1 MPFFSA
7 TTTMTIE
14 IPSDLWNRGA
24 RHAARAV
31 GDSMVDAGIRN
42 GDVVFFRRTRNV
54 RGACGH
60 VVVCR
65 VNSGIYIK
73 RLVLEGNKL
82 RLESGNA
89 AAAYPAIVIR
99 ADDEFELYGVVLL
112 PKLCDRNV
120 GVLAC

>member
-1 MPFFSA
+1 
-7 TTTMTIE
+7 MTIE

-31 GDSMVDAGIRN
+31 GDSMVDAGIGN

-54 RGACGH
+54 QAARGH

-73 RLVLEGNKL
+73 RLVLEGDEL
-82 RLESGNA
+82 RFESDNV
-89 AAAYPAIVIR
+89 AAAYPAIVIKP
-99 ADDEFELYGVVLL
+99 DDEVELYGVVVL
-112 PKLCDRNV
+112 RN
-120 GVLAC
+120 